1 MEQQS
6 YISGLQEI
14 IVMKKQP
21 DVELVKRDKKYIIWN
36 KNRKF
41 FKVKC
46 GAYFQRI
53 NSIKK
58 YNTIMKK
65 NYSLIKI
72 IPVICLLIT
81 LIINNYFRES
91 HLNTLIY
98 ILLIFSS
105 ISIFIQGKKNML
117 NKKSVR
123 MLFIA
128 LLISIVIFI
137 FQFQSWWIESLVWQ
151 WFGSLHLNINE

>member
-1 MEQQS
+1 
-6 YISGLQEI
+6 
-14 IVMKKQP
+14 
-21 DVELVKRDKKYIIWN
+21 
-36 KNRKF
+36 
-41 FKVKC
+41 
-46 GAYFQRI
+46 
-53 NSIKK
+53 
-58 YNTIMKK
+58 MKK

-128 LLISIVIFI
+128 FLISIVIFI
-137 FQFQSWWIESLVWQ
+137 FQFQS
-151 WFGSLHLNINE
+151 

>member
-1 MEQQS
+1 
-6 YISGLQEI
+6 
-14 IVMKKQP
+14 
-21 DVELVKRDKKYIIWN
+21 
-36 KNRKF
+36 
-41 FKVKC
+41 
-46 GAYFQRI
+46 
-53 NSIKK
+53 
-58 YNTIMKK
+58 MKK

-137 FQFQSWWIESLVWQ
+137 FQFQS
-151 WFGSLHLNINE
+151 

>member
-1 MEQQS
+1 
-6 YISGLQEI
+6 
-14 IVMKKQP
+14 
-21 DVELVKRDKKYIIWN
+21 
-36 KNRKF
+36 
-41 FKVKC
+41 
-46 GAYFQRI
+46 
-53 NSIKK
+53 
-58 YNTIMKK
+58 MKK

-117 NKKSVR
+117 NKKVR
-123 MLFIA
+123 
-128 LLISIVIFI
+128 
-137 FQFQSWWIESLVWQ
+137 
-151 WFGSLHLNINE
+151 

>member
-1 MEQQS
+1 
-6 YISGLQEI
+6 
-14 IVMKKQP
+14 
-21 DVELVKRDKKYIIWN
+21 
-36 KNRKF
+36 
-41 FKVKC
+41 
-46 GAYFQRI
+46 
-53 NSIKK
+53 
-58 YNTIMKK
+58 MKK

-81 LIINNYFRES
+81 IIINNYFRES

-137 FQFQSWWIESLVWQ
+137 FQFQS
-151 WFGSLHLNINE
+151 